1 MEKAIPYSA
10 GFLVCSRER
19 EKTPLFFPT
28 IDTLTHWVNEDPM
41 IRAYCEYIELT
52 SNEMR
57 NLILD
62 KGYTTYAFRVWK
74 R

>member
-1 MEKAIPYSA
+1 MEKAISYSA

-28 IDTLTHWVNEDPM
+28 IDALMHWVNEDPM
-41 IRAYCEYIELT
+41 IRAYCEYIEL
-52 SNEMR
+52 NETR